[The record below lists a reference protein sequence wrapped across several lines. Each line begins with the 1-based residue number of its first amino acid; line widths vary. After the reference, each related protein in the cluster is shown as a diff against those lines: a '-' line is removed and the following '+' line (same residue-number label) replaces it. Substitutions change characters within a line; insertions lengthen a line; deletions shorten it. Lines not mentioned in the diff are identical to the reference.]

1 MNNFLLLGVIQT
13 LSFLDYTIKAGS
25 RGYGQIMHY
34 QVFLV
39 SDSTGITAERLAQS
53 LLTQFHEV
61 SFDIRTLRYIDSTD
75 KVDEVLRQI
84 DEVAQQSKNR
94 PIVIGTLVSG
104 QLRAHLQ
111 NANAYVLDV
120 MGAFL
125 TPLEEILGKQATP
138 HVGLTHGQ
146 GEQDTYKQRMDA
158 VTYAL
163 LHDDGGVQSHYDR
176 ADIILIGVSRSGKTP
191 TSVYLAMQYG
201 LYVANYPLVE
211 DDLDSGELP
220 PVLRAYHDKL
230 FALTILPERLHNI
243 RQERRRGSDYASL
256 AQCQHEVRQ
265 SEALFRR
272 QRLPVCD
279 VSRLSV
285 EEIATRILQ
294 QLGTPMRALHP

>member
-1 MNNFLLLGVIQT
+1 VKVGFDRAQ
-13 LSFLDYTIKAGS
+13 
-25 RGYGQIMHY
+25 QIMKY
-34 QVFLV
+34 PVFLV

-53 LLTQFHEV
+53 LLTQFQEV
-61 SFDIRTLRYIDSTD
+61 SFDIHTLRYIDSIE
-75 KVDEVLRQI
+75 KVAEVCRLI
-84 DEVAQQSKNR
+84 DASADQNKNK
-94 PIVIGTLVSG
+94 PIVIGTLVNG
-104 QLRAHLQ
+104 QLRAKLQ
-111 NANAYVLDV
+111 QANAHVLDI

-125 TPLEEILGKQATP
+125 TPLEEILGCQATP
-138 HVGLTHGQ
+138 TIGLTHGQ

-176 ADIILIGVSRSGKTP
+176 ADIILLGVSRSGKTP

-211 DDLDSGELP
+211 EDLDSGELP
-220 PVLRAYHDKL
+220 KVLQPYHAKL

-243 RQERRRGSDYASL
+243 REGRRRGSEYASL

-265 SEALFRR
+265 AEALFRR

-285 EEIATRILQ
+285 EEIATHILQ
-294 QLGTPMRALHP
+294 QLGIPSRSLHP

>member
-1 MNNFLLLGVIQT
+1 MK
-13 LSFLDYTIKAGS
+13 Y
-25 RGYGQIMHY
+25 H
-34 QVFLV
+34 VFLV

-53 LLTQFHEV
+53 LLTQFQEV
-61 SFDIRTLRYIDSTD
+61 SFDIRTLRYIDSSD
-75 KVDEVLRQI
+75 KVADVCRQI
-84 DEVAQQSKNR
+84 DQVAQQSKYR
-94 PIVIGTLVSG
+94 PIVISTLVSG
-104 QLRAHLQ
+104 QLRARLQ
-111 NANAYVLDV
+111 EAEAHVLDV

-125 TPLEEILGKQATP
+125 TPLEEILGKQAVP
-138 HVGLTHGQ
+138 SVGLTHGQ
-146 GEQDTYKQRMDA
+146 GQQDTYKQRMDA

-176 ADIILIGVSRSGKTP
+176 ADIILVGVSRSGKTP

-201 LYVANYPLVE
+201 LYVANYPLVD

-220 PVLRAYHDKL
+220 AVLRAHHDKL

-243 RQERRRGSDYASL
+243 REERRRGSEYASL

-265 SEALFRR
+265 AEALFRR
-272 QRLPVCD
+272 QHLPMCD

-294 QLGTPMRALHP
+294 QLGTPTRALTP

>member
-1 MNNFLLLGVIQT
+1 MK
-13 LSFLDYTIKAGS
+13 Y
-25 RGYGQIMHY
+25 H
-34 QVFLV
+34 VFLV

-53 LLTQFHEV
+53 LLTQFQHV
-61 SFDIRTLRYIDSTD
+61 SFDVRTLRYIDTAE
-75 KVDEVLRQI
+75 KVSEVCRQI
-84 DEVAQQSKNR
+84 NETAQQSQRK
-94 PIVIGTLVSG
+94 PIVIVTLVDG
-104 QLRAHLQ
+104 RLRACLQ
-111 NANAYVLDV
+111 EANAHVLDI

-125 TPLEEILGKQATP
+125 TPLEEILGQRAVP
-138 HVGLTHGQ
+138 IVGLTHGQ

-211 DDLDSGELP
+211 EDLDSGELP
-220 PVLRAYHDKL
+220 SILQSYHEKL

-243 RQERRRGSDYASL
+243 REERRRGSEYASL

-265 SEALFRR
+265 AEALFRR
-272 QRLPVCD
+272 KHLPVCD

-294 QLGTPMRALHP
+294 QLGTPTRALYP

>member
-1 MNNFLLLGVIQT
+1 MK
-13 LSFLDYTIKAGS
+13 Y
-25 RGYGQIMHY
+25 H
-34 QVFLV
+34 VFLV

-53 LLTQFHEV
+53 LLSQFPAIRFE
-61 SFDIRTLRYIDSTD
+61 IRTLRYVDSVE
-75 KVDEVLRQI
+75 KVAEVCRQI
-84 DEVAQQSKNR
+84 DATASQDKQR
-94 PIVIGTLVSG
+94 PIVIGTLVNG
-104 QLRAHLQ
+104 PLRARLQ
-111 NANAYVLDV
+111 LANAHVLDV
-120 MGAFL
+120 MGSFL
-125 TPLEEILGKQATP
+125 TPLEEIFERQAIP
-138 HVGLTHGQ
+138 GVGLAHGQ

-176 ADIILIGVSRSGKTP
+176 ADIVLLGVSRSGKTP

-211 DDLDSGELP
+211 EDLASGELP
-220 PVLRAYHDKL
+220 KVLQSQHDKL

-243 RQERRRGSDYASL
+243 REERRRGSEYASL

-265 SEALFRR
+265 AEALFRR

-285 EEIATRILQ
+285 EEIATRVLQ
-294 QLGTPMRALHP
+294 QLGTPGRALHP

>member
-1 MNNFLLLGVIQT
+1 MK
-13 LSFLDYTIKAGS
+13 Y
-25 RGYGQIMHY
+25 Y
-34 QVFLV
+34 VFLV

-53 LLTQFHEV
+53 LLTQFQEV

-75 KVDEVLRQI
+75 KVDDVLRQI
-84 DEVAQQSKNR
+84 DEVARQSKYR
-94 PIVIGTLVSG
+94 PIVISTLVSG

-111 NANAYVLDV
+111 DANADVLDV

-176 ADIILIGVSRSGKTP
+176 ANIILVGVSRSGKTP

-211 DDLDSGELP
+211 EDLDSGELP
-220 PVLRAYHDKL
+220 AVLQAHHDKL

-243 RQERRRGSDYASL
+243 RQERRRGSEYASM

-272 QRLPVCD
+272 QRLPMCD

-294 QLGTPMRALHP
+294 QLGTPMRAIHP

>member
-1 MNNFLLLGVIQT
+1 
-13 LSFLDYTIKAGS
+13 
-25 RGYGQIMHY
+25 MHY

>member
-1 MNNFLLLGVIQT
+1 MK
-13 LSFLDYTIKAGS
+13 Y
-25 RGYGQIMHY
+25 H
-34 QVFLV
+34 VFLV

-53 LLTQFHEV
+53 LLTQFHEI
-61 SFDIRTLRYIDSTD
+61 SFDIRTLRYIDTTD
-75 KVDEVLRQI
+75 KVAEVCRQI
-84 DEVAQQSKNR
+84 NQVAQQSHFR
-94 PIVIGTLVSG
+94 PIVISTLVSR
-104 QLRAHLQ
+104 QLRARLQ
-111 NANAYVLDV
+111 EAEAHVLDV
-120 MGAFL
+120 MTAFL
-125 TPLEEILGKQATP
+125 APLEEILGKQAIPT
-138 HVGLTHGQ
+138 VGLTHGQ

-158 VTYAL
+158 VTYTL

-176 ADIILIGVSRSGKTP
+176 ADIILVGVSRSGKTP

-220 PVLRAYHDKL
+220 VVLRPYHDKL

-243 RQERRRGSDYASL
+243 REERRRGSEYASL

-272 QRLPVCD
+272 QHLPICD

-294 QLGTPMRALHP
+294 QLGTPTRALTP